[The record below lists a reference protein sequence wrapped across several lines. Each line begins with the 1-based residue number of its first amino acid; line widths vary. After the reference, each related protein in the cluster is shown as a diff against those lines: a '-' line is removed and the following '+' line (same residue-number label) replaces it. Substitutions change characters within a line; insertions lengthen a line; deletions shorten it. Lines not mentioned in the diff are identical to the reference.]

1 MIKGPKFWISMV
13 VFLVVFGLA
22 VFSITRNYYVTD
34 SGNAST
40 GSAVQSQSSPIL
52 QDQIGGGNS
61 SLMNSSTFSQS
72 SASKDPDEIARQ
84 GDEFFANKEYE
95 LAAQRYEQLLEL
107 APNNVDTYNNLGITL
122 HYIGRSA
129 EAVDRL
135 NEGVAVDPGYQRI
148 WLTLGYVNSQLGNIE
163 QARTALTNAL
173 NMDANND
180 IGQSATKMLENLP

>member
-1 MIKGPKFWISMV
+1 MIKSPKFWISMV
-13 VFLVVFGLA
+13 VFQVVFGLA
-22 VFSITRNYYVTD
+22 VFSITRNYYIPESEYV
-34 SGNAST
+34 ST

-52 QDQIGGGNS
+52 QDQIGGSNS
-61 SLMNSSTFSQS
+61 SLINSSTFSQS

-122 HYIGRSA
+122 HYMGRSA

-148 WLTLGYVNSQLGNIE
+148 WLTLGYVNSQVGNIE

>member
-1 MIKGPKFWISMV
+1 MINSSKFWISMV
-13 VFLVVFGLA
+13 VFQVVFGLA
-22 VFSITRNYYVTD
+22 VFSITRNYYIPE
-34 SGNAST
+34 SEYAST
-40 GSAVQSQSSPIL
+40 SSAVQSQSSPIQ
-52 QDQIGGGNS
+52 QDQIGGSAS
-61 SLMNSSTFSQS
+61 SLINSSTFSQS

-122 HYIGRSA
+122 HYLGRSA

>member
-1 MIKGPKFWISMV
+1 MIKSPKFWISMV
-13 VFLVVFGLA
+13 VFQVVFGLA
-22 VFSITRNYYVTD
+22 LFSITRNYYIPE
-34 SGNAST
+34 SGYVST

-52 QDQIGGGNS
+52 QDQIGGSNS
-61 SLMNSSTFSQS
+61 SLINSSTFSQS

-122 HYIGRSA
+122 HYMGRSA

-148 WLTLGYVNSQLGNIE
+148 WLTLGYVNSQVGNIE

>member
-1 MIKGPKFWISMV
+1 MV
-13 VFLVVFGLA
+13 VFQVVFGLA
-22 VFSITRNYYVTD
+22 VFSITRNYYIPESEYV
-34 SGNAST
+34 ST

-52 QDQIGGGNS
+52 QDQIGGSNS
-61 SLMNSSTFSQS
+61 SLINSSTFSQS

-122 HYIGRSA
+122 HYMGRSA

-148 WLTLGYVNSQLGNIE
+148 WLTLGYVNSQVGNIE

>member
-1 MIKGPKFWISMV
+1 MIKSPKFWISMV
-13 VFLVVFGLA
+13 VFQVVFGLA
-22 VFSITRNYYVTD
+22 VFSITRNYYNPESEYT
-34 SGNAST
+34 ST
-40 GSAVQSQSSPIL
+40 GSAVQSQSPIL
-52 QDQIGGGNS
+52 QDQIAGSSS
-61 SLMNSSTFSQS
+61 SLINSSTFSQ

-84 GDEFFANKEYE
+84 GDELFANKEYE

-122 HYIGRSA
+122 HYIGRSS
-129 EAVDRL
+129 EAVDKL

-148 WLTLGYVNSQLGNIE
+148 WLTLGYVNSQIGNIE